1 MRSKRKICSTL
12 VIVIFIFSL
21 LTNTVLFGPVLIF
34 SKANPGD
41 INQSWHNGTT
51 LNVSVLHLEP
61 RINWYDFQ
69 YNQSGTWVSRRNQQI
84 DVNNSAEYRF
94 IINISS
100 DQGWDDIDYINI
112 TAWYDNGS
120 DSTVYNQTQGGNL
133 NFRLTYENLS
143 GIAFY
148 NMTWPHGGE
157 ATNGSLT
164 ELIVADPMGS
174 PNNTECHNVSF
185 TFIPGYQLRYAPGDG
200 AWDATKNTTNDAR
213 SWNFNISVT
222 DGGEG
227 AAAPLTRWRTDEFG
241 IYAYAEIASAGWP
254 TIAGNPNDN
263 VTAADNITVVTR
275 SNGNYSLSVDV
286 DQLNHTTHPT
296 ANMSNKTVWVRGG
309 DLDVRNNFTGS
320 GPIYFYGDDINYHV
334 AEDNN
339 ISKSTNDVEFRC
351 DIPIGQQAG
360 DYEAAIRYHLKT
372 ET

>member
-41 INQSWHNGTT
+41 INQSWHNETT

-94 IINISS
+94 IVNISS
-100 DQGWDDIDYINI
+100 DQGWDDINYINI
-112 TAWYDNGS
+112 TAWYDNGTE
-120 DSTVYNQTQGGNL
+120 STTYNETLGGNL
-133 NFRLTYENLS
+133 NLFLQYENTTGTAVYSVL
-143 GIAFY
+143 
-148 NMTWPHGGE
+148 WPSNE
-157 ATNGSLT
+157 VAIGSLT
-164 ELIVADPMGS
+164 DVVVNDPLGS
-174 PNNTECHNVSF
+174 PGNTECHNVSF

-200 AWDATKNTTNDAR
+200 AWDNAINTTNDAR

-241 IYAYAEIASAGWP
+241 IYAYAEVASAGWP
-254 TIAGNPNDN
+254 TITGNPGENA
-263 VTAADNITVVTR
+263 TADNNISVVIR
-275 SNGNYSLSVDV
+275 SNNNYSLSILVD
-286 DQLNHTTHPT
+286 DLIHTTNPAFT
-296 ANMSNKTVWVRGG
+296 ISNESIWVRGG
-309 DLDVRNNFTGS
+309 DLDARMNFTGS
-320 GPIYFYGDDINYHV
+320 GPVYFYGDDVNYHI
-334 AEDNN
+334 AEDNGSN
-339 ISKSTNDVEFRC
+339 KITSDVEFRC
-351 DIPIGQQAG
+351 DIPLGQQAG
-360 DYEAAIRYHLKT
+360 DYEATIRYHLKT